1 MNETH
6 IRHTI
11 TLNDKAFL
19 RLKQVEFSI
28 QFILGF
34 NFNEFGAGV
43 AQRKSGCSN
52 IAWFTLLGLLDE
64 TAFPVYTKSKVTLIE
79 KS

>member
-1 MNETH
+1 M
-6 IRHTI
+6 
-11 TLNDKAFL
+11 
-19 RLKQVEFSI
+19 EFSI

-43 AQRKSGCSN
+43 AQRKSCCSN
-52 IAWFTLLGLLDE
+52 IAWFTLFRIIRTLGVLDE
-64 TAFPVYTKSKVTLIE
+64 TAFPVYTKAKVTLIE

>member
-1 MNETH
+1 
-6 IRHTI
+6 
-11 TLNDKAFL
+11 
-19 RLKQVEFSI
+19 VEFSI

-43 AQRKSGCSN
+43 AQRKSCCSN
-52 IAWFTLLGLLDE
+52 IAWFSLGLYSTLGLLDE
-64 TAFPVYTKSKVTLIE
+64 TAFPVYTKAKVTLIE